1 MLSADPLTIPAYPV
15 SPMSWS
21 EDGTRWRPH
30 SQTHLHL
37 QHFRFFCSHILHA
50 EHTTNRLEREKDLRE
65 MEEVLRSC
73 TSLKAAIILS
83 PIALSC
89 QVEVMHLN
97 FLPKTSIRNL
107 HFCWFC
113 RSLWTKVNRFSLVPP
128 DCKAAFCLRLWDALI
143 HPTTPCNKKTYW
155 NSKTYSTW
163 IRWNPTCDKL

>member
-1 MLSADPLTIPAYPV
+1 M
-15 SPMSWS
+15 
-21 EDGTRWRPH
+21 G
-30 SQTHLHL
+30 
-37 QHFRFFCSHILHA
+37 HA
-50 EHTTNRLEREKDLRE
+50 EDHIHKPIYIFSISDSSVHISCMQSIQPTGSKERDIRE

-89 QVEVMHLN
+89 QVEVMHLH
-97 FLPKTSIRNL
+97 FLPKASIRNL

-163 IRWNPTCDKL
+163 IRWNPTCDRL

>member
-1 MLSADPLTIPAYPV
+1 MLSADPLTIPAYPA

-21 EDGTRWRPH
+21 EDGTEG
-30 SQTHLHL
+30 
-37 QHFRFFCSHILHA
+37 HIHKPIYIFSISDSSV
-50 EHTTNRLEREKDLRE
+50 HISCMQSIQPTGSKERDIRE
-65 MEEVLRSC
+65 VDEVLRSC

-97 FLPKTSIRNL
+97 FLPKASIRNL